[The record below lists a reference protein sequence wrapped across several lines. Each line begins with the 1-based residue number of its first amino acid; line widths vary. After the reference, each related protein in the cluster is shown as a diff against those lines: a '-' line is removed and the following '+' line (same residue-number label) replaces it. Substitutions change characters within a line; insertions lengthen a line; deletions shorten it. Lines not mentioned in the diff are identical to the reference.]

1 MTLFIPNLTPETLLK
16 AYRIG
21 LFPMAEGAE
30 DEDLFWV
37 DPDMRGIMPLRALH
51 ISRSLKKILKKPWDI
66 RVDTAFADVMQ
77 GCAAATEKRPET
89 WINRE
94 IYSLF
99 CDLHDLGHAHSVE
112 IWEDGQLVG
121 GLYGLHVGAVFFGES
136 MFSRIP
142 NASKVAFVDLVH
154 RLNQGGFALLDT
166 QFLND
171 HLRQFGAIEIP
182 REAYKTLL
190 RHAVD
195 QQGVVFPT
203 APLPRPLGDDI
214 GQ

>member
-1 MTLFIPNLTPETLLK
+1 MPPDLTPETLLR

-30 DEDLFWV
+30 DNDLFWV

-51 ISRSLKKILKKPWDI
+51 IPRSLRKILKKPWDI

-77 GCAAATEKRPET
+77 GCAASTEKRPET

-99 CDLHDLGHAHSVE
+99 CDLHTLGHAHSVE
-112 IWEDGQLVG
+112 VWQDDQLVG
-121 GLYGLHVGAVFFGES
+121 GLYGLHIGGVFFGES
-136 MFSRIP
+136 MFSRAP
-142 NASKVAFVDLVH
+142 NASKVAFVDLIH
-154 RLNQGGFALLDT
+154 RLNHSGFALLDT

-182 REAYKTLL
+182 RESYKTLL
-190 RHAVD
+190 SHAVD
-195 QQGVVFPT
+195 QSGVTFYT
-203 APLPRPLGDDI
+203 GPLPRLPSDFI

>member
-1 MTLFIPNLTPETLLK
+1 
-16 AYRIG
+16 
-21 LFPMAEGAE
+21 
-30 DEDLFWV
+30 
-37 DPDMRGIMPLRALH
+37 
-51 ISRSLKKILKKPWDI
+51 
-66 RVDTAFADVMQ
+66 MQ

-112 IWEDGQLVG
+112 IWENGQLVG
-121 GLYGLHVGAVFFGES
+121 GLYGLHIGAVFFGES

-142 NASKVAFVDLVH
+142 NASKVAFVDLVY
-154 RLNQGGFALLDT
+154 RLNRSGFALLDT

-182 REAYKTLL
+182 RESYKTLL

>member
-1 MTLFIPNLTPETLLK
+1 
-16 AYRIG
+16 
-21 LFPMAEGAE
+21 MAEGAE
-30 DEDLFWV
+30 DEELFWV

-51 ISRSLKKILKKPWDI
+51 ISRILKKPWDI

-112 IWEDGQLVG
+112 IWENGHLVG
-121 GLYGLHVGAVFFGES
+121 GLYGLHIGAVFFGES

-166 QFLND
+166 Q
-171 HLRQFGAIEIP
+171 
-182 REAYKTLL
+182 
-190 RHAVD
+190 
-195 QQGVVFPT
+195 
-203 APLPRPLGDDI
+203 
-214 GQ
+214 